1 MPKLAYCR
9 GEEIVKAGEPVDF
22 LGILI
27 QGSAFILIEHKN
39 MKVLK
44 LGDMIGHMVASD
56 FTTKDVHLATIVA
69 SIDGIIA
76 VLPFGE
82 LKAELRRAPEAVFKS
97 FQMASKYSM
106 ETFFYNLN
114 GHEHN

>member
-1 MPKLAYCR
+1 
-9 GEEIVKAGEPVDF
+9 
-22 LGILI
+22 
-27 QGSAFILIEHKN
+27 

-56 FTTKDVHLATIVA
+56 FTTKEEHLATIVA

-97 FQMASKYSM
+97 F
-106 ETFFYNLN
+106 
-114 GHEHN
+114 